1 MQQDTCHHMS
11 ATLSKHEGVAVIHH
25 ITGCSCCTWLLKK

>member
-11 ATLSKHEGVAVIHH
+11 TTLSEHEGGAVIHH
-25 ITGCSCCTWLLKK
+25 ITEYSCCTWLLKK